1 MKYSYHQ
8 ISQPGYNIISWS
20 TSQVDNIMKQKIK
33 ANKERQDKIL
43 FIKYENHGIKNE
55 NSVT

>member
-33 ANKERQDKIL
+33 ANKEKQDKIL
-43 FIKYENHGIKNE
+43 FK
-55 NSVT
+55 V